1 MITGGSYEPFETIN
15 EESKI
20 KELIQTFESKQP
32 GLIEQFI
39 HAFVLFHK
47 DNTYNEY
54 QQLYTTS
61 KKNLDDQNAEM
72 FDTAN
77 ILRNNITK
85 LHNEIAI
92 KNNQIGLSTNANN
105 STAKA
110 LTNLDSTNNS
120 SQILI
125 DNSKEMYK
133 DQYINNVTKVLGIF
147 IIIYLFFKVFSKSQT
162 NLNT

>member
-1 MITGGSYEPFETIN
+1 MY
-15 EESKI
+15 
-20 KELIQTFESKQP
+20 
-32 GLIEQFI
+32 
-39 HAFVLFHK
+39 
-47 DNTYNEY
+47 DNV
-54 QQLYTTS
+54 
-61 KKNLDDQNAEM
+61 
-72 FDTAN
+72 N
-77 ILRNNITK
+77 ILRNNINK
-85 LHNEIAI
+85 LHNKIAV
-92 KNNQIGLSTNANN
+92 KNDQIGVSAVANN
-105 STAKA
+105 ATAVA

>member
-1 MITGGSYEPFETIN
+1 MITGGNYEPFETIN
-15 EESKI
+15 DKSKI
-20 KELIQTFESKQP
+20 KDLIQKFKDKQS
-32 GLIEQFI
+32 GLIQEFI
-39 HAFVLFHK
+39 NAFVLFHK

-72 FDTAN
+72 YDNVN
-77 ILRNNITK
+77 ILRNNINK
-85 LHNEIAI
+85 LHNKIAV
-92 KNNQIGLSTNANN
+92 KNDQIGVSAVANN
-105 STAKA
+105 ATAVA

>member
-1 MITGGSYEPFETIN
+1 MITGGNYEPFETIN
-15 EESKI
+15 EDSKI

-39 HAFVLFHK
+39 HAFVLFNK

-77 ILRNNITK
+77 ILRNNINK

-105 STAKA
+105 ATAKA

-125 DNSKEMYK
+125 DNSKEIYK
-133 DQYINNVTKVLGIF
+133 EQYINNVTKVLGIF
-147 IIIYLFFKVFSKSQT
+147 IIIYLFFKIFSNSQT
-162 NLNT
+162 NLKT

>member
-1 MITGGSYEPFETIN
+1 MITGGYHEPFETIN
-15 EESKI
+15 DKSKI
-20 KELIQTFESKQP
+20 IDLINKFKSKQS
-32 GLIEQFI
+32 GLIEDFI
-39 HAFVLFHK
+39 SALVLFHI

-61 KKNLDDQNAEM
+61 QKNLDDQNAEM
-72 FDTAN
+72 YDNAN

-92 KNNQIGLSTNANN
+92 KNNQIGASTNANN
-105 STAKA
+105 ATAKA

-120 SQILI
+120 AQILI

-147 IIIYLFFKVFSKSQT
+147 IIIYLFFNVFSKPQT
-162 NLNT
+162 NLKT

>member
-77 ILRNNITK
+77 ILRNNINK

-92 KNNQIGLSTNANN
+92 KNMSD
-105 STAKA
+105 K
-110 LTNLDSTNNS
+110 
-120 SQILI
+120 
-125 DNSKEMYK
+125 
-133 DQYINNVTKVLGIF
+133 
-147 IIIYLFFKVFSKSQT
+147 
-162 NLNT
+162 